1 MLIENGSGIKQPTD
15 KKYTFEGV
23 ALAAPF
29 SFFRMPKSI
38 NMRVKLHQIGLIVL
52 LITTLGSCTIQPAK
66 KDVPPNFQP
75 FFQEYGV
82 EGCFLLY
89 DLKNDLYQIY
99 NSQRCEEGFLP
110 ASTFKILNSLIGL
123 ETGVITGEDMVIPW
137 DGEIRSVEEWNKDH
151 TLASAIQ
158 YSAVPYFQEIARRIG
173 PERMKEYI
181 DDSDFGR
188 MDVSK
193 ETIDRFWLWGDSRI
207 TPWEQMN
214 FLIHFYT
221 NKLPFSIENVELVK
235 KLIILK
241 QTDKWIFR
249 GKTGMTVQDG
259 KNVGWLVG
267 YLEENGHVWLYVCNV
282 ESGQENSP
290 KFRESRRAIVEKVFR
305 SMGLMEE

>member
-1 MLIENGSGIKQPTD
+1 
-15 KKYTFEGV
+15 
-23 ALAAPF
+23 
-29 SFFRMPKSI
+29 
-38 NMRVKLHQIGLIVL
+38 MRTNFHQIGLLIL
-52 LITTLGSCTIQPAK
+52 LLTTLVSCTIQPAK

-82 EGCFLLY
+82 DGCFLLY

-137 DGEIRSVEEWNKDH
+137 DGETRSVEEWNRDH

-158 YSAVPYFQEIARRIG
+158 YSAVPYFQEVARRIG
-173 PERMKEYI
+173 PERMNEYI

-221 NKLPFSIENVELVK
+221 NKLPFTRTNIDLVK

-241 QTDKWIFR
+241 QTDQWIFR
-249 GKTGMTVQDG
+249 GKTGMTVQNG
-259 KNVGWLVG
+259 RNIGWLVG

-282 ESGQENSP
+282 ESGLENDAR
-290 KFRESRRAIVEKVFR
+290 FRESRRAIVEKVFK

>member
-1 MLIENGSGIKQPTD
+1 MKERPCLLLFVASNTEIKTMRPSFHPIWLIAFLFISL
-15 KKYTFEGV
+15 V
-23 ALAAPF
+23 
-29 SFFRMPKSI
+29 
-38 NMRVKLHQIGLIVL
+38 
-52 LITTLGSCTIQPAK
+52 SCTVKPA

-89 DLKNDLYQIY
+89 DLNNDLYHIY
-99 NSQRCEEGFLP
+99 NSRRCEEGFLP
-110 ASTFKILNSLIGL
+110 ASTFKILNALIAL
-123 ETGVITGEDMVIPW
+123 ETGVVTGEDMVIPW
-137 DGEIRSVEEWNKDH
+137 DGEVRSVEEWNRDH

-158 YSAVPYFQEIARRIG
+158 YSAVPYFQEVARRIG
-173 PERMKEYI
+173 PERMKEYV

-207 TPWEQMN
+207 TPWEQIN
-214 FLIHFYT
+214 FIIHFYT
-221 NKLPFSIENVELVK
+221 NKLPFSQEHIDLVK

-241 QTDKWIFR
+241 QTDKWIFS

-259 KNVGWLVG
+259 KNIGWLVG
-267 YLEENGHVWLYVCNV
+267 YYEENGHTWLYVCNV
-282 ESGQENSP
+282 ESGQENAA
-290 KFRESRRAIVEKVFR
+290 KFRESRRGITEKVFQ